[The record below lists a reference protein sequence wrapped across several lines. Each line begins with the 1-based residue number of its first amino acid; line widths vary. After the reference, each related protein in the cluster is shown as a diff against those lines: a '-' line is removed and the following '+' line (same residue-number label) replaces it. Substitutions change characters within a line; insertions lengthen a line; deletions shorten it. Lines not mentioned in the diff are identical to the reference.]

1 MARPAVN
8 GVNVKVRVRPKAA
21 GNQVVG
27 YRDDTLPLRVTAPPE
42 AGQANAAVI
51 SLLAQT
57 LGIAKSR
64 VRIVRGHASRDKL
77 VVVESLTPEE
87 VQQRL
92 STPRRSGMPALRSP
106 LRKRGR
112 PGITPN
118 LHSGRPHPARQT
130 NPVLAPHHPG
140 SGRRPAQKV

>member
-8 GVNVKVRVRPKAA
+8 GVNVKVRVQPKAA

-92 STPRRSGMPALRSP
+92 STPGEAVIPP
-106 LRKRGR
+106 
-112 PGITPN
+112 
-118 LHSGRPHPARQT
+118 
-130 NPVLAPHHPG
+130 
-140 SGRRPAQKV
+140 